1 VWAESRA
8 LCEIEEYT
16 RAVTRALPMVLSARE
31 KPTFPDPE
39 QADDRGL
46 VAVGGVV
53 APEWLLAAYARGIFP
68 WYDQGLPPLWWSPN
82 PRAILDGE
90 RLHVSRSME
99 RVLRQAR
106 FRVSF
111 DTAFEAVM
119 RACGDERDEGTWILP
134 EMISAYVELH
144 RRGHAHSFEVWDGER
159 LVGGLYGVQLGGFFA
174 AESMFH
180 RSTNA
185 SKVALI
191 CAVRSLFGAG
201 VGLFDV
207 QFLTPHLSSLG
218 AHVIPRSAY
227 LSRLEQAR
235 QLPVSLEGLHPSDR

>member
-1 VWAESRA
+1 VWAEACA
-8 LCEIEEYT
+8 LGEIEEYT
-16 RAVTRALPMVLSARE
+16 GPVTRALPMVLSARE
-31 KPTFPDPE
+31 EPIFPNPE

-99 RVLRQAR
+99 RLLRQAR

-134 EMISAYVELH
+134 
-144 RRGHAHSFEVWDGER
+144 
-159 LVGGLYGVQLGGFFA
+159 QLGGFFA

-191 CAVRSLFGAG
+191 CAVRSLFEAG

-218 AHVIPRSAY
+218 AHVIPRSTY
-227 LSRLEQAR
+227 LLRLEQAR
-235 QLPVSLEGLHPSDR
+235 QLPVSLEGLEPSDR

>member
-1 VWAESRA
+1 
-8 LCEIEEYT
+8 
-16 RAVTRALPMVLSARE
+16 VTRALPLVLSARE

-53 APEWLLAAYARGIFP
+53 APDWLLAAYARGIFP
-68 WYDQGLPPLWWSPN
+68 WYDQGLPPLWWSPD
-82 PRAILDGE
+82 PRAILEVE
-90 RLHVSRSME
+90 RLHVSRSMQ
-99 RVLRQAR
+99 RVLRRGR

-134 EMISAYVELH
+134 EMIGAYVELH
-144 RRGHAHSFEVWDGER
+144 RRGNAHSFEVWEDEQ

-180 RSTNA
+180 RSTDA

-201 VGLFDV
+201 VALFDV
-207 QFLTPHLSSLG
+207 QFLTPHLGSLG
-218 AHVIPRSAY
+218 AHVIPRATY
-227 LSRLEQAR
+227 LARLERAR
-235 QLPVSLEGLHPSDR
+235 RLDVSLEGLDPTAADR